1 MQFNDIAKITRRV
14 NFTLSDTATYSTS
27 KLNDPSTWT
36 PTDIVTSG
44 FVVADPAVKAIT
56 KYTELKKIGVPEQ
69 DLSIILIRLND
80 AELVPGVLIKFK
92 DDAGE
97 LEYVMDLTDMI
108 TEVSSYPNPI
118 VAKTEGL
125 LMNLVWKDEA
135 AKALLPRRG
144 KKGK

>member
-1 MQFNDIAKITRRV
+1 MHFNDIAKITRRV
-14 NFTLSDTATYSTS
+14 NFTLSDTATYSTN
-27 KLNDPSTWT
+27 KLNDPSTWI

-97 LEYVMDLTDMI
+97 LEYVMDLTDTI
-108 TEVSSYPNPI
+108 TEVSSYPNP
-118 VAKTEGL
+118 L
-125 LMNLVWKDEA
+125 S
-135 AKALLPRRG
+135 
-144 KKGK
+144 